1 MMMKKGE
8 EKEGE
13 GKGET
18 VLIRTC
24 VHPLT
29 NQKILSTANQNPGFN
44 NHPTDLKTATVR

>member
-13 GKGET
+13 GKGEI

-29 NQKILSTANQNPGFN
+29 NQKILSTANQNPGFK
-44 NHPTDLKTATVR
+44 DLKTATVR